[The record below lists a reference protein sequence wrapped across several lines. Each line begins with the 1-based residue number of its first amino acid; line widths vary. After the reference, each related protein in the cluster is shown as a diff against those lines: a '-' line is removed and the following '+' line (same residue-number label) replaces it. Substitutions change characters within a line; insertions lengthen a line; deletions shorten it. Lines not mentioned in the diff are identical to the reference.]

1 MPKMK
6 QPIII
11 KGLFEAKLSGVDS
24 PLQINK
30 KMKIGISNAMA
41 KARKIE
47 IMKSR

>member
-6 QPIII
+6 QPTII
-11 KGLFEAKLSGVDS
+11 KGLFDAKLSSVDN

-30 KMKIGISNAMA
+30 KMKSVNSNAMA